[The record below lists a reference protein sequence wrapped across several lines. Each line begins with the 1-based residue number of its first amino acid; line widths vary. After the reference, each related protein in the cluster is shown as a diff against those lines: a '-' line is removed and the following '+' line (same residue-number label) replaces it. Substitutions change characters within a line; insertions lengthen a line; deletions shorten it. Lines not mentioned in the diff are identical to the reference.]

1 MQKIAIKL
9 IGVLC
14 ALLIIAISLPLVFAV
29 KHTHIDGVDNQ
40 VRMQI
45 RQVLQ
50 KYEQDSWLHLPWHV
64 QNVLQRE
71 LPVLESVQVQRV
83 WPHSLW
89 IRATARRPFV
99 LWHEPGVDLPWLVDV
114 NGVAYIKQERGT
126 FLDAPLLRTSR
137 LQLSFAVGLLRD
149 LINET
154 PERWKKLSEC
164 RQLRTGWR
172 LNFEQK
178 EYWILPYE
186 YGSAK
191 LDMKRI
197 HTLLDTY
204 PWNEGLWQVDA
215 RLPSRWFIRQS
226 NANSI

>member
-1 MQKIAIKL
+1 MQKLAIKL

-14 ALLIIAISLPLVFAV
+14 TLLIIVISLPTVFAV
-29 KHTHIDGVDNQ
+29 RHTHIDGVDNQ
-40 VRMQI
+40 VSMQI

-50 KYEQDSWLHLPWHV
+50 KYEQDSCLHLPWKV
-64 QNVLQRE
+64 QSLLQRE

-99 LWHEPGVDLPWLVDV
+99 LWHEPGVTLPWLVDV
-114 NGVAYIKQERGT
+114 HGVAYIKQERGT

-137 LQLSFAVGLLRD
+137 SQLSVAVNLLRD

-154 PERWKKLSEC
+154 PEHWKKLSEF

-172 LNFEQK
+172 LNFGQK
-178 EYWILPYE
+178 EYWILPHEYE
-186 YGSAK
+186 SAK
-191 LDMKRI
+191 LYMKRI
-197 HTLLDTY
+197 HILLATY
-204 PWNEGLWQVDA
+204 PWNKGLWQVDA
-215 RLPSRWFIRQS
+215 RLPSRWFIRQA